1 MCNKEKRERGKRE
14 KKKKKFDCVTMK
26 RRGAERIYEATKNMT
41 TQQQLEYWQ
50 QRTGELR
57 KKQDEG

>member
-1 MCNKEKRERGKRE
+1 MM
-14 KKKKKFDCVTMK
+14 KKKKFDCVAMK

-50 QRTGELR
+50 QRTDEQRKKQEELR
-57 KKQDEG
+57 KKKKVEKG